1 MLPLD
6 GGVMGRDELAA
17 GPLSGANLPGDTCLV
32 LTSDPK
38 PRLRWTAEL
47 HERFVDAVT
56 QLGGP
61 DSEFSLKLLIFFL
74 AFVKAFSYD
83 FYGCLYIFLD
93 G

>member
-1 MLPLD
+1 MYSN
-6 GGVMGRDELAA
+6 A
-17 GPLSGANLPGDTCLV
+17 GDCLGSLEGTNLPRDACLL

-61 DSEFSLKLLIFFL
+61 DSEFSS
-74 AFVKAFSYD
+74 FSSCFCSNCSVFDD
-83 FYGCLYIFLD
+83 FCFIWLCGKW
-93 G
+93 